1 MTPQPDAHNGLQINI
16 PIPPPTKESRDKTVQ
31 NAKAAVDKA
40 ASAVRD
46 SRGSVHKRLQDMQKK
61 KVARPDDVR
70 KAQDQMEKLTEKG
83 QKELKDLFETSK
95 KALERAWA
103 GTRGHGHDMQFYHH
117 AYMDT
122 WEAFRFNW
130 GELWD
135 VLYACENKS
144 V

>member
-1 MTPQPDAHNGLQINI
+1 M
-16 PIPPPTKESRDKTVQ
+16 
-31 NAKAAVDKA
+31 DKA

-95 KALERAWA
+95 KALERA
-103 GTRGHGHDMQFYHH
+103 
-117 AYMDT
+117 
-122 WEAFRFNW
+122 
-130 GELWD
+130 
-135 VLYACENKS
+135 
-144 V
+144 